1 MGSLGRLSYSS
12 TPVLFTPIDG
22 RPRTGAVVN
31 LEEVVIGQL
40 HLAEL
45 ERTFR
50 VDDPNVMMFMKEHA
64 VK

>member
-1 MGSLGRLSYSS
+1 
-12 TPVLFTPIDG
+12 VLFTPIDG

-45 ERTFR
+45 EGTFR

>member
-1 MGSLGRLSYSS
+1 M
-12 TPVLFTPIDG
+12 LFTPIDG

-31 LEEVVIGQL
+31 LEEVVLGQL

-45 ERTFR
+45 EGTFR
-50 VDDPNVMMFMKEHA
+50 VDDPKVMMLIKENA